1 MVRFQE
7 PEDNISQENE
17 AKQEG
22 PFVITKVLGL
32 VTYRLKLL
40 TSWQIHNVFHAMLLK
55 SYRENEIYGENFTE
69 PPPELVEGEEVYEV
83 ETIHNHRKQVQGYQ
97 YYIQWQGYPISNTSC
112 IRKH

>member
-7 PEDNISQENE
+7 PEDNISQENK

-22 PFVITKVLGL
+22 PFVITKVLVL

-40 TSWQIHNVFHAMLLK
+40 TSWQIHNIFHAMLLK
-55 SYRENEIYGENFTE
+55 PYRENEIYGENFTE

-83 ETIHNHRKQVQGYQ
+83 KTIHNHRKRG
-97 YYIQWQGYPISNTSC
+97 
-112 IRKH
+112 